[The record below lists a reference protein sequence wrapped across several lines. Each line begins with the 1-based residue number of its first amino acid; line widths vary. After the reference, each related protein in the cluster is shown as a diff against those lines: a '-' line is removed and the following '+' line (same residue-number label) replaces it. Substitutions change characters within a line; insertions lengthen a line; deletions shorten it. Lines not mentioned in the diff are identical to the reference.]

1 MNQTNLFSCRLSMRR
16 PRFAKPLGFS
26 VVCLALMF
34 MLGTQKSTA
43 QTMTE
48 IGEIKSA
55 EVITLIQGEVEFL
68 EMEQKVPVGPV
79 KTDKNDQINRYYGE
93 VISSFKNGGDIK
105 DAFMYIESTYGT
117 HKANGT
123 ASFANHPAQ
132 SVMDPTSG
140 DLKDLQ
146 MLVNQLNLS
155 DNSDSDV
162 VAIFNYWRT
171 LKNQ

>member
-34 MLGTQKSTA
+34 ILGTQKSTA
-43 QTMTE
+43 QTATE
-48 IGEIKSA
+48 LGEVKSS
-55 EVITLIQGEVEFL
+55 EVVALIQGEVDFL

-79 KTDKNDQINRYYGE
+79 KTDKNDQIARYYSE
-93 VISSFKNGGDIK
+93 ILSSFRKGGDIK
-105 DAFMYIESTYGT
+105 EAFMYVESTYGA
-117 HKANGT
+117 HKGSPAG
-123 ASFANHPAQ
+123 FATHPAQ
-132 SVMDPTSG
+132 SVMDPATG

-146 MLVNQLNLS
+146 LLVNQLNLS
-155 DNSDSDV
+155 DNSDSDL